1 MFKRPLKMVP
11 LCIDC
16 QQGEA
21 AFSEYCENHHVMWL
35 TPGCLWC
42 RSGGDG
48 AGVQDGGGDDDLPL
62 LRHRAHDPLHPQ
74 VQYSTVQCS
83 GVQYSAVQHST
94 VQYSTVQYST

>member
-1 MFKRPLKMVP
+1 MVP

-21 AFSEYCENHHVMWL
+21 AFSEYCENHHEMLL